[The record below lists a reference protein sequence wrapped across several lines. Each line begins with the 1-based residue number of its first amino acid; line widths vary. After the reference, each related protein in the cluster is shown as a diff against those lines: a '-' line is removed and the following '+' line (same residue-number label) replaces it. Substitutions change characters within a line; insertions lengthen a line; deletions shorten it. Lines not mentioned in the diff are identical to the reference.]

1 MSELNF
7 MHENISGIYDYCD
20 RWCEKCSYTNKCL
33 LFKREAERN
42 IKHVLRDEDPNN
54 PKVYSKDIAESFQE
68 AYNLLLDKMG
78 DEEIDEDLSE
88 MVEEEL
94 NDFIYEL
101 KEETSET
108 KLVEDFNRPYKDN
121 LVNQTEKFFKD
132 FYNYYE
138 KINTICTIGDKSSLS
153 ADYKKIQLEIAGWYA
168 PQIYVKTRMCLLSKK
183 KIAKPLNQTSREVE
197 LEIYNV
203 NCRIAY
209 AGICKTISALE
220 EISKISLQNYS
231 FIPDLLKQMNEIK
244 DNFVIEYPNVLVY
257 KRPYFD

>member
-108 KLVEDFNRPYKDN
+108 KLNS
-121 LVNQTEKFFKD
+121 L
-132 FYNYYE
+132 
-138 KINTICTIGDKSSLS
+138 KILTDHI
-153 ADYKKIQLEIAGWYA
+153 
-168 PQIYVKTRMCLLSKK
+168 
-183 KIAKPLNQTSREVE
+183 
-197 LEIYNV
+197 
-203 NCRIAY
+203 RI
-209 AGICKTISALE
+209 T
-220 EISKISLQNYS
+220 
-231 FIPDLLKQMNEIK
+231 
-244 DNFVIEYPNVLVY
+244 
-257 KRPYFD
+257 